1 MEARD
6 VELLTDAYRAYRA
19 RVHALALQEETT
31 ATGDGDFDHY
41 RKGVIGIWRA
51 LMED

>member
-1 MEARD
+1 MAVED

-31 ATGDGDFDHY
+31 MKGDGDFDHY
-41 RKGVIGIWRA
+41 RKGVVAIWQG
-51 LMED
+51 LMDD